1 MSEKI
6 VENSSGDL
14 EKVAD
19 LSPKPTID
27 NGESKDIRIIHADPN
42 DGDIALNAFAGHDGE
57 IILTPEAEKKLLR
70 KIDLNLMPVRHK
82 SAILDLRLIIIS
94 DALRCLWT

>member
-6 VENSSGDL
+6 IENSSGDL

-27 NGESKDIRIIHADPN
+27 NGKSKEIKFIHADPN
-42 DGDIALNAFAGHDGE
+42 DGDIALNAFAGYEGV
-57 IILTPEAEKKLLR
+57 IVLTPEAERKLLR
-70 KIDLNLMPVRHK
+70 KIDWNLMPVR
-82 SAILDLRLIIIS
+82 AIPR
-94 DALRCLWT
+94 